1 MWRRVTVN
9 LKGNMVFY
17 GINNNS
23 SDKIHPEFCE
33 AISPKFSNN
42 QTRNFS
48 HNLHQ
53 TCLAIHSK
61 TNFWFSL
68 RFDFQ
73 LAEASNLVLVSATET
88 SSSPVS
94 TDNRIFMRARFSP
107 RGSVKTD
114 RTESMASARNSDRID
129 DESSENQRSV
139 PASGAGRCNEIR

>member
-23 SDKIHPEFCE
+23 SDKIHPQFCE

-94 TDNRIFMRARFSP
+94 TDNRIFMRARFSL
-107 RGSVKTD
+107 RIRKDGQD
-114 RTESMASARNSDRID
+114 REHGIGK
-129 DESSENQRSV
+129 EQRSNRRRIERKSTECTSV
-139 PASGAGRCNEIR
+139 WRGAM